1 MEKKSSAQKT
11 VVSKTGC
18 LDTFYQQQH
27 NLMRIIGSDIHTRLQ
42 PLGLKNVGN
51 SCYANAAMH
60 CLLNTALSQALL
72 DPTTAVI
79 FRRYSSN
86 PNLLAMG
93 SGSVDSDEDEESF
106 MCLHLDPLTPRHLSN
121 TSSSLQ
127 DNKGFSITPSKEF
140 RPKRDAK
147 VIEKEKT
154 IGRENCQWL
163 TCELTSIAR
172 HYNVGQSV
180 ENIADNSNTM
190 IEGILGN
197 LFPTFVRHN
206 VVDPGSI
213 TRHVNRLSPCLR
225 PYQQE
230 DAHEFLRALLS
241 TLTME
246 GRNRQLSSLFDGLL
260 ESAVTCQTCRHASI
274 TRDRYMDISLDIYQD
289 DVIDL
294 VGALE
299 KFIETEI
306 LDEDNKVYCSKCKI
320 KRVVSKGLRLATA
333 PTILVCHL
341 KRFAF
346 DMYGGTTRLGKYIKY
361 PYQLEIGEFMSRV
374 NRGNPPPYVLV
385 GVLVHSGDRC
395 DSGHYLAYVKS
406 GNDWYKA
413 NDSIITNVD
422 LKTVLSQNA
431 YVLLYEVE
439 GIREHHILYG
449 YRKYHTKGHQIL
461 QKNINECNGKNILG
475 SSTLSVS
482 DEISI
487 PINEVSLT
495 PYISSKKSKDT
506 LHSSIRNEL
515 ESPFD
520 KRVSIL
526 TVNEKSKISLIS
538 SFLDNISNLCNSSND
553 ADNLRDS
560 ICIFRRNSKSFN
572 DMQGFS

>member
-1 MEKKSSAQKT
+1 
-11 VVSKTGC
+11 
-18 LDTFYQQQH
+18 
-27 NLMRIIGSDIHTRLQ
+27 
-42 PLGLKNVGN
+42 
-51 SCYANAAMH
+51 
-60 CLLNTALSQALL
+60 LSQALL

-86 PNLLAMG
+86 PNLLALG
-93 SGSVDSDEDEESF
+93 SGSVDSDEDEENYL
-106 MCLHLDPLTPRHLSN
+106 CLQLNPSDPGHLSCN
-121 TSSSLQ
+121 PPSPLQ
-127 DNKGFSITPSKEF
+127 DNKGFSVTPSKEL
-140 RPKRDAK
+140 RQKREAK
-147 VIEKEKT
+147 RREKKKT

-163 TCELTSIAR
+163 TCELTAIAR

-180 ENIADNSNTM
+180 EKIADNTNTV
-190 IEGILGN
+190 IDGIFGN
-197 LFPTFVRHN
+197 FFPTFVRHN

-260 ESAVTCQTCRHASI
+260 ESSVTCQTCLHASI

-306 LDEDNKVYCSKCKI
+306 LDEDNKVYCSKCKM
-320 KRVVSKGLRLATA
+320 KKVVSKGLRLATA

-361 PYQLEIGEFMSRV
+361 PYQLEIREFMSRV

-385 GVLVHSGDRC
+385 GVLVHSGERC

-431 YVLLYEVE
+431 YMLLYEVE
-439 GIREHHILYG
+439 GIREHHVLYG
-449 YRKYHTKGHQIL
+449 YRKYHKKGDQIL
-461 QKNINECNGKNILG
+461 CNNINESHEENILN
-475 SSTLSVS
+475 SDTLSVS
-482 DEISI
+482 DKISF
-487 PINEVSLT
+487 PINDV
-495 PYISSKKSKDT
+495 SSKPCISMRKSKDAH
-506 LHSSIRNEL
+506 HSTIKNDL
-515 ESPFD
+515 ETSFD
-520 KRVSIL
+520 NRVSIL

-553 ADNLRDS
+553 ADNVRDS
-560 ICIFRRNSKSFN
+560 ICIFRRNSKSFSEIGN
-572 DMQGFS
+572 FSK